1 MRGWVDGV
9 ELRRLLTKSGSQ
21 LWDRV
26 RHMQVVKPHSGRCLN
41 SKMTG
46 ASEISGDYVFPCQG
60 ANSLLAAS
68 RSPLFQARFRNP
80 EPWTLSAKPYNPN
93 EALAGVDERGP

>member
-26 RHMQVVKPHSGRCLN
+26 RHMEVVKPHSGRCLN

-68 RSPLFQARFRNP
+68 RSPFFKPASGTLNP
-80 EPWTLSAKPYNPN
+80 
-93 EALAGVDERGP
+93 GP